1 MQEQQEAQ
9 SARRK
14 EWSAQRKE
22 VPVQRDKISA
32 QREEVP
38 APGTFYRHF
47 KNKLYQIL
55 AVAVHSETEEQMVV
69 YQALYGDYKIYV
81 RPLDMFMSPVDRE
94 KYPDADQTFRFER
107 VMMGGGLGTEPES
120 RGIGSRENGS
130 GGTGNRGAEGGKPDP
145 EETEFREPEP
155 MNPQWV
161 GRFLDAD
168 TPEQQLA
175 VLRQCSG
182 HITQRELDCICLA
195 LDLPSEGGQKDM
207 ESQLDSLRQAIRLK
221 QRYCGSRLRTMPKPE
236 E

>member
-1 MQEQQEAQ
+1 MQEQQEE
-9 SARRK
+9 RLI
-14 EWSAQRKE
+14 QRKE
-22 VPVQRDKISA
+22 VPVQRK
-32 QREEVP
+32 EVP

-47 KNKLYQIL
+47 KNRLYQIL

-69 YQALYGDYKIYV
+69 YQALYGDYKVYV

-94 KYPDADQTFRFER
+94 KYPDADQTFRFEQ
-107 VMMGGGLGTEPES
+107 VMMGGDSRSVPGRGESDFSDTEL
-120 RGIGSRENGS
+120 
-130 GGTGNRGAEGGKPDP
+130 
-145 EETEFREPEP
+145 REPEP

-161 GRFLDAD
+161 SRFLDAD

-195 LDLPSEGGQKDM
+195 LDLPSEGGRKDM
-207 ESQLDSLRQAIRLK
+207 EAQLDSLRQAIRLK
-221 QRYCGSRLRTMPKPE
+221 QRYCGSRLRTMPRPE